1 MPSERHREDH
11 LLLLSGPDVEALLN
25 PSDVLA
31 AVREA
36 FVLHS
41 EGRGRVFPVV
51 RERLATGGVFGI
63 KSGDVQT
70 QELLGFK
77 AAGFWPANRVRGGEP
92 HQATVMLFDPAT
104 GRPTCLIDGNAITTA
119 RTGAAGRL
127 GLQMLARPDSTRLC
141 VFGTGVQ
148 ARIQLTLALDL
159 LPGVV
164 EVRYVTSRRNPDP
177 AFETLF
183 AQRCALRHATDPDA
197 AVEASDI
204 VITATPGGGPLFS
217 TAALRAGTHINAVGA
232 DTKGK
237 RELPDGL
244 LTRARIFVDDREQSR
259 QIGEGQWADGLDA
272 VEIGDLLTGR
282 AQVSRTADDITVFD
296 MTGLALQDLTVARML
311 QRRAVAEGTG
321 TRILWPW

>member
-1 MPSERHREDH
+1 MPSEGLRQDR
-11 LLLLSGPDVEALLN
+11 LLLLTGPEAEALLN
-25 PSDVLA
+25 PRDVLA

-41 EGRGRVFPVV
+41 HGQGRVFPVV

-63 KSGDVQT
+63 KSGNVQT

-77 AAGFWPANRVRGGEP
+77 AAGFWPGNRAQGGEP

-119 RTGAAGRL
+119 RTGAAGQL

-148 ARIQLTLALDL
+148 ARIQLALALDL
-159 LPGVV
+159 LPGLT
-164 EVRYVTSRRNPDP
+164 EIRYVTSSRHPDT
-177 AFETLF
+177 AFETMF
-183 AQRCALRHATDPDA
+183 VQRCVLLHATDPDTAVA
-197 AVEASDI
+197 ASEI

-217 TAALRAGTHINAVGA
+217 AAAVRPGTHINAVGA
-232 DTKGK
+232 DTRGK
-237 RELPDGL
+237 RELPEGVL
-244 LTRARIFVDDREQSR
+244 SKARIVVDDREQSR

-272 VEIGDLLTGR
+272 IEIGDLLTGK
-282 AQVSRTADDITVFD
+282 AHISPMADDITVFD

-311 QRRAVAEGTG
+311 QRRAIEDGSG
-321 TRILWPW
+321 TRIPWPW